1 MRDPDHPRRRLRV
14 RGHPLSPRSLERRL
28 ARIQQLLAL
37 GLILLFAGFSIYISA
52 RTFERQES
60 TFLYDSAAQMARSIT
75 MERRTQPD
83 LAKASQAALQE
94 DAPVGVYIR
103 VLDAKGTEILST
115 PGQGAP
121 EEHRHEIRV
130 PLQGGAAVLAS
141 MSVEPRRRAV
151 LGLILALGVTALPLL
166 LIISASS
173 RVIARRALLP
183 LSRIASQAESTS
195 WDGEVRR
202 FSSDSDPQEIRVLSG
217 SFDRLLER
225 LNEILQAERT
235 FTQDAAH
242 ELRTPL
248 TVLCGEIEYAVQDP
262 SIPPHIRDGLDRALQ
277 QARSM
282 SDLVEALLL
291 LLRGADPLSKARGEL
306 GQPVNLSDLVRD
318 LDREFRDAERAR
330 ARDFDVAA
338 EDEVLVRGHSTLLTS
353 AIRNLFSN
361 AFKFTASGQEIRVRV
376 YNGAGRGTVVVED
389 GGPGIAS
396 ADRERVFDP
405 FFRSAE
411 ARAGHEGFGL
421 GLPILRRVAR
431 AHGGDVLVSSS
442 ALGGARFELFIPSW
456 ISPS

>member
-1 MRDPDHPRRRLRV
+1 VRDPDDSRRGLRL
-14 RGHPLSPRSLERRL
+14 RGHPLTPHSLEQRL

-37 GLILLFAGFSIYISA
+37 GLILLFAGFSIWISG
-52 RTFERQES
+52 RTLERQES
-60 TFLYDSAAQMARSIT
+60 TFLLDSATQMARSIT
-75 MERRTQPD
+75 VERRDTPD
-83 LAKASQAALQE
+83 LSSAAEAALEE
-94 DAPVGVYIR
+94 DAPIGVYIR
-103 VLDAKGTEILST
+103 VFDAKGAEILST

-121 EEHRHEIRV
+121 HEHRREIRL
-130 PLQGGAAVLAS
+130 PLEGGGSIVAS
-141 MSVEPRRRAV
+141 MSDEPRRRAV
-151 LGLILALGVTALPLL
+151 LAMILALAMTALPLL
-166 LIISASS
+166 LVVSASS
-173 RVIARRALLP
+173 RVIARRALRP
-183 LSRIASQAESTS
+183 LSRIASQAEDTS

-202 FSSDSDPQEIRVLSG
+202 FSSDADPQEISVLAG

-225 LNEILQAERT
+225 LNEILRAERN

-277 QARSM
+277 QARAM

-291 LLRGADPLSKARGEL
+291 LLRGSDPESSVRGEL

-318 LDREFRDAERAR
+318 LDREFREAERKR
-330 ARDFDVAA
+330 AGDFAVAA
-338 EDEVLVRGHSTLLTS
+338 EDEVLVRGHATLLAS
-353 AIRNLFSN
+353 AIRNLLSN
-361 AFKFTASGQEIRVRV
+361 AFKFTAPGQSIRVRV
-376 YNGAGRGTVVVED
+376 FNGSGRGTVVVED
-389 GGPGIAS
+389 AGPGIAS

-442 ALGGARFELFIPSW
+442 TLGGARFELFIPTW
-456 ISPS
+456 LSPS